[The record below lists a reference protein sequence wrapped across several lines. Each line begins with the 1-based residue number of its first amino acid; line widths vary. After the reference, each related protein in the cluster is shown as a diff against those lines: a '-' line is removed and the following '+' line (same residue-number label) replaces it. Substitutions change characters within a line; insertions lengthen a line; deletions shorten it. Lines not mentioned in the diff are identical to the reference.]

1 MRVKHT
7 EAAAQRY
14 VISFVASDPE
24 VIGGLEVVA
33 CTVVGQSFLM
43 HMIRK
48 MVAMASLIVSQRAPA
63 CVQQLSLSTTPFP
76 TAMAPGLG
84 LLLDETIFESYN
96 TRYDKEKEA
105 HEGTAHVR
113 LSLDAISGAVQQF
126 KRARI
131 YPHIA
136 QTELQDRPFRTFL
149 EREDERPTDWAG
161 LISASEKHTHA
172 AAVGALQETLL
183 QGQGHHGQE
192 QGQTQE
198 EVPHMRLLVK
208 SDSGS
213 KILNLQVRTLGEL
226 RGAVAEALQM
236 RDDDKNLQIRHN
248 GRCLT
253 EEAFAS
259 IGSKCVV
266 DVSGE

>member
-1 MRVKHT
+1 M
-7 EAAAQRY
+7 AA
-14 VISFVASDPE
+14 
-24 VIGGLEVVA
+24 
-33 CTVVGQSFLM
+33 
-43 HMIRK
+43 
-48 MVAMASLIVSQRAPA
+48 LIVSQRAPA
-63 CVQQLSLSTTPFP
+63 CVQQLSLSTAPLP

-113 LSLDAISGAVQQF
+113 LSLDAISDAVQQF

-149 EREDERPTDWAG
+149 EREDEQPTDWAG

-172 AAVGALQETLL
+172 AAVSALQETLL
-183 QGQGHHGQE
+183 PGQGHVAGQE
-192 QGQTQE
+192 QGQTPE

-208 SDSGS
+208 SDRGS

-226 RGAVAEALQM
+226 RGAVAAALQM
-236 RDDDKNLQIRHN
+236 REPRIRYD
-248 GRCLT
+248 GRPLT
-253 EEAFAS
+253 DEAFAS